1 MMDSEIEKFASQP
14 TQPVDQKDLPL
25 KQGTTMDSE
34 IKKDKASQ
42 SLPSKSHEAI
52 MQSANSKLGVMV
64 KKLQSAKSLPSQLH
78 ATMMQQRAKRASI
91 LEKYLRLS
99 FCRVRLVSQQPTT
112 RPDISKEE
120 PDLTRKFWLMVG
132 SGFELV

>member
-1 MMDSEIEKFASQP
+1 MMDSEMEKFASQP

-64 KKLQSAKSLPSQLH
+64 KKIAECQVTAFTIACYND
-78 ATMMQQRAKRASI
+78 ATEGEEGFD